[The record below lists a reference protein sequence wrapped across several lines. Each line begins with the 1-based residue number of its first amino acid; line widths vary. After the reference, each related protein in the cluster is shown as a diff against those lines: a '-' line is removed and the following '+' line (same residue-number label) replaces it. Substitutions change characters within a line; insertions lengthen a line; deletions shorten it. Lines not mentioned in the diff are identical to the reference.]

1 MSGRSQIARKLWFM
15 PKQGEIWYTNLNPSK
30 GSEQVGLRP
39 VVILSGNLLNQLM
52 NIVIIAPLTTKV
64 KKYKGNP
71 VLPPLKSNGLKSTS
85 ELLMFHIRS
94 VPKDRLVN
102 KLGTI
107 DPAQLEQSIKTLND
121 ILKY

>member
-1 MSGRSQIARKLWFM
+1 M